1 MHLLY
6 AFRVMMDK
14 LQLKRGDL
22 IETSLLLIEFL
33 LRCHSSYSQ
42 LAVQFCIKQHHHN
55 MFNFLSQHT
64 ILIIV
69 PANSKK
75 CLAFLYDLMRNG
87 NDLITSEKMG
97 H

>member
-6 AFRVMMDK
+6 ACRVMMDK

-42 LAVQFCIKQHHHN
+42 LAVQFCIKQQ
-55 MFNFLSQHT
+55 LCVCVE
-64 ILIIV
+64 LV
-69 PANSKK
+69 
-75 CLAFLYDLMRNG
+75 
-87 NDLITSEKMG
+87 KMLE
-97 H
+97 

>member
-55 MFNFLSQHT
+55 MFNFPTHNTNNRACQF
-64 ILIIV
+64 
-69 PANSKK
+69 KK